1 MNLAEI
7 SLGGIV
13 ENLISS
19 VIIGLI
25 IGGITIAVI
34 KDQLRRLTSRVEL
47 MEGRERTRDQAI
59 AAARQERTECELRA
73 AHNYASRGDIARLIA
88 DAAGSQQAVLTRLD
102 EMDSRQA
109 DRIEQVHGRVTDAVG
124 KIENMR
130 GRMAALE
137 KHNGAQPRG
146 PA

>member
-7 SLGGIV
+7 SIEGIA
-13 ENLISS
+13 EKLISS
-19 VIIGLI
+19 VIIGLA
-25 IGGITIAVI
+25 IGGITVFVL
-34 KDQLRRLTSRVEL
+34 KNQLRDIAKRVEKL
-47 MEGRERTRDQAI
+47 ETGDRDHADAI
-59 AAARQERTECELRA
+59 AEARQQRTECELRA